1 MSCAYPNLTS
11 PIKIGDVMFR
21 NRMFAAPVGGT
32 EITADCC
39 MDRTTAA
46 FYELRA
52 KGGAAAV
59 TASECMVHPE
69 TDASFA
75 FHLNTKTP
83 GSLSGFAHTADA
95 IARHGAVPSLELSH
109 SGQFAGT
116 YLTDKA
122 KKGSLSQYGP
132 IDTVRADGRPVK
144 ALTIDQIDDIVAAYA
159 EVAELAKRVG
169 FQMLMVHAGHGW
181 LLNQFLSPYFNRRE
195 DEYGGSLE
203 NRVRL
208 TARVLDSVRQAVG
221 KGFPI
226 ELRMSGSEFFDGG
239 YKLDEGVRIAEM
251 LQDRVDLFHISAGS
265 YQRGFSITHPSQF
278 RAHGCNVYLAEEIK
292 KHVDKPVATIG
303 SLDDPAQM
311 EEIIASGKADVV
323 EMARALMADPY
334 LPRKASEGHAD
345 EIVPC
350 MRCFVC
356 MAERPTTATRRC
368 SVNPVIGRELDGVE
382 VTPVARGDAK
392 KVMVVGGGP
401 AGLEAARTAAQRGH
415 DVTLFEAQDVCGGL
429 TLTERETH
437 FKREMYEL
445 GLVLERQARKAG
457 VAIKTSVRVTAQLAR
472 SFGAD
477 AIIVA
482 AGSSPRVLPISGK
495 DGDNILIV
503 NDYYKNPEAVGAR
516 VVVVGAGLSGT
527 ELAIELAGKGKKV
540 TLVDA
545 LPDLCREANVRQ
557 RPILLDEIGRLGITT
572 HTGCFARLISEDGL
586 DCKLAS
592 GNDLHV
598 AADTVVLALG
608 QQANTDVYEELRECA
623 PWVVPIGDCLRVSNI
638 TSAIS
643 EGYRVGLDI

>member
-1 MSCAYPNLTS
+1 
-11 PIKIGDVMFR
+11 
-21 NRMFAAPVGGT
+21 MFAAPVGGT

-39 MDRTTAA
+39 MDRTTSA

-95 IARHGAVPSLELSH
+95 ISRHGAVASLELSH

-116 YLTDKA
+116 YLTDKT
-122 KKGSLSQYGP
+122 KKGTLAQYGP
-132 IDTVRADGRPVK
+132 IDTVRPDGRPVK
-144 ALTIDQIDDIVAAYA
+144 ALSIGQIDDIVAAYG

-169 FQMLMVHAGHGW
+169 FRMLMVHAGHGW
-181 LLNQFLSPYFNRRE
+181 LLNQFLSPYFNKRE

-208 TARVLDSVRQAVG
+208 TARVLDAVRQAVG
-221 KGFPI
+221 RGFPI
-226 ELRMSGSEFFDGG
+226 ELRMSGSEFFEGG
-239 YKLDEGVRIAEM
+239 YGLEEGVRIAEM
-251 LQDRVDLFHISAGS
+251 LQDKVDLFHISAGS

-278 RAHGCNVYLAEEIK
+278 REHGCNVYLAEEIK

-303 SLDDPAQM
+303 SLNDPAQM

-323 EMARALMADPY
+323 EMARALMADPF
-334 LPRKASEGHAD
+334 LPRKTSEGRAD

-350 MRCFVC
+350 MRCFAC
-356 MAERPTTATRRC
+356 MAERPVTATRRC
-368 SVNPVIGRELDGVE
+368 AVNPVIGRELDGVE
-382 VTPVARGDAK
+382 IAPVIEAERK

-401 AGLEAARTAAQRGH
+401 AGLEAARVASQRGH

-429 TLTERETH
+429 TLTERETY

-445 GLVLERQARKAG
+445 GLVLTRQAEQAG
-457 VAIKTSVRVTAQLAR
+457 VTIKTSVRVTADLAR

-477 AIIVA
+477 VIVVA
-482 AGSSPRVLPISGK
+482 AGSSPRMFPLPGK
-495 DGDNILIV
+495 DGDNVLIV
-503 NDYYKNPEAVGAR
+503 NDYYKNPAIVGKC

-540 TLVDA
+540 TLIDA
-545 LPDLCREANVRQ
+545 LPNICSEANVRQ
-557 RPILLDEIGRLGITT
+557 RPILLDEVERLGITT
-572 HTGCFARLISEDGL
+572 YTGCYARSILDTGL

-592 GNDLHV
+592 GKDLHID
-598 AADTVVLALG
+598 ADTVVLALG
-608 QQANTDVYEELRECA
+608 QESNMGVYEELCTCA

-638 TSAIS
+638 THAMS